1 MDFSYKEKSLLVSLA
16 ITVVVFGMYFFTIF
30 SNDLLESG
38 SNLDIWDVIKPVVL
52 VVILE
57 SIMQALLAGRGH
69 EMIDERDLLIEKTA
83 YKYAYWVLSGGVFLL
98 IVQLL
103 IAGTFDRGDIF
114 SSMGTIGLANVILL
128 LFILA
133 ELTNFIT
140 QLVSYRRGV

>member
-52 VVILE
+52 VIILE
-57 SIMQALLAGRGH
+57 SIIQALLAGREH

-83 YKYAYWVLSGGVFLL
+83 YKYAYRVLSAGVFLL
-98 IVQLL
+98 IV
-103 IAGTFDRGDIF
+103 
-114 SSMGTIGLANVILL
+114 LL
-128 LFILA
+128 LDHQMHHL
-133 ELTNFIT
+133 LK
-140 QLVSYRRGV
+140 LHP

>member
-30 SNDLLESG
+30 SNNLLESG
-38 SNLDIWDVIKPVVL
+38 GNLDIWDVIKPVVL
-52 VVILE
+52 VIILE

-69 EMIDERDLLIEKTA
+69 EMTDERDLLIEKTA
-83 YKYAYWVLSGGVFLL
+83 YKYAYWVLSAGVFLL

-114 SSMGTIGLANVILL
+114 SSMGTVGLANVILL

-133 ELTNFIT
+133 ELTSFIT
-140 QLVSYRRGV
+140 QLVYYRRGV